1 MGPVSR
7 KINLRHVVH
16 TRKKDRDRVDQENT
30 NTRSQQDQKDER
42 AAPLDRKGGV
52 CRCGSTLCS
61 PGESQRP
68 KTCAEAKRRRGLVF
82 RTSKLFQPSRFPK
95 SRRTLTRAFS
105 FLTPP
110 RHPTPIGQVMTSPRI
125 CNAFCPIRQL
135 SELRR
140 HQYNHPKRGSEVV
153 AQANSEVRFVCLVFT
168 LSRSRT
174 CCSLGFI

>member
-1 MGPVSR
+1 MWKHTLLARRVAET
-7 KINLRHVVH
+7 KNL
-16 TRKKDRDRVDQENT
+16 
-30 NTRSQQDQKDER
+30 
-42 AAPLDRKGGV
+42 
-52 CRCGSTLCS
+52 CGSKKKKRFGVSDFETF
-61 PGESQRP
+61 PTFPFSQEQTHAH
-68 KTCAEAKRRRGLVF
+68 TCL
-82 RTSKLFQPSRFPK
+82 LFFN
-95 SRRTLTRAFS
+95 
-105 FLTPP
+105 PP